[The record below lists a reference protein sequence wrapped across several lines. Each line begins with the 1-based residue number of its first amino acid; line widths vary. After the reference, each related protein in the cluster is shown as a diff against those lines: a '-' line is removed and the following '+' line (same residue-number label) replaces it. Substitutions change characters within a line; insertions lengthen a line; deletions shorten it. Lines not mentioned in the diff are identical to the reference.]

1 MTTPHAEI
9 RRNALDWLASQQ
21 AAMEQLLQTLVNI
34 DSPSRDQA
42 GVSAVAQAVADHLA
56 QAGIRSQLETVPGYG
71 SQLRAQLPGRAAGA
85 PIMLT
90 GHMDT
95 VFPRGTVAE
104 RPFRIAE
111 GRAYGP
117 GVADMKAGLV
127 LNVFVLQALARV
139 GGATA
144 PLRLLFTCDEEIGSP
159 ASRET
164 IVAEA
169 RGARA
174 VFNAEPGRINGNLV
188 TARKGVLVVEFEV
201 SGVAAHAGV
210 AHAQGASAIEA
221 LAHKIL
227 ALHRMTE
234 PARGLTTNVGCIA
247 GGVVPNMVAP
257 HASAQLDLRYSAESD
272 PDALLAQVRA
282 IVEAEALPRT
292 QGRITAVR
300 QMLPMRQTPPELLAL
315 YQRGAREIGFAVEGE
330 FTGGAA
336 DSGLMASIGV
346 PTLCGT
352 GPVGGHAH
360 TEREFCELATLVPR
374 AQAVALAVLD
384 HP

>member
-1 MTTPHAEI
+1 
-9 RRNALDWLASQQ
+9 
-21 AAMEQLLQTLVNI
+21 
-34 DSPSRDQA
+34 
-42 GVSAVAQAVADHLA
+42 
-56 QAGIRSQLETVPGYG
+56 
-71 SQLRAQLPGRAAGA
+71 
-85 PIMLT
+85 MLT

-95 VFPRGTVAE
+95 VFPRGTVAA
-104 RPFRIAE
+104 RPFHVAE

-127 LNVFVLQALARV
+127 LNVFVLQALARA
-139 GGATA
+139 GGAAA
-144 PLRLLFTCDEEIGSP
+144 PVRLLFTCDEEIGSP
-159 ASRET
+159 ASREIILT
-164 IVAEA
+164 EV

-174 VFNAEPGRINGNLV
+174 VFNAEPGRINGNVV
-188 TARKGVLVVEFEV
+188 TSRKGVLVVEFEV

-227 ALHRMTE
+227 ALHRLTD
-234 PARGLTTNVGCIA
+234 PALGLTTNVGCIA

-257 HASAQLDLRYSAESD
+257 HASAQLDVRYTAD
-272 PDALLAQVRA
+272 TDADALLEQVRA
-282 IVEAEALPRT
+282 IVEAESLPRT

-300 QMLPMRQTPPELLAL
+300 RMLPMRQTPPELLAL
-315 YQRGAREIGFAVEGE
+315 YQRGAREIGFAVDGE

-336 DSGLMASIGV
+336 DSGLMASVGV

-360 TEREFCELATLVPR
+360 TEREYCELASLVPR

-384 HP
+384 HPYV